1 MMDHPTRRRV
11 PPENLSMRFLS
22 TLSSASSNPNWLP
35 AGLMAGL
42 MGTAILVAGCGGDS
56 DEVPGDDAN
65 SAELQSAPEFDS
77 VAATGQPATL
87 PIAIPKVDVTPPIAK
102 PVAKKGVDEA
112 FDEDLPTIPVEQA
125 GAMVALEAVGA
136 EVKLDFRDRIVA
148 VDLKGTEFD
157 DKSAVHLS
165 VLKDVRTI
173 NLSETS
179 ITDAGL
185 VHLAKLPNL
194 RRLFLYGAA
203 ITDAGLPHLK
213 RLTSLETLC
222 LDETRV
228 SDEGLSNIRGLVA
241 LEVLHLRS
249 RLPVTDRSIPLII
262 RFVKL
267 RELKVDGTKITPEGL
282 ERLKRKLPDCRI
294 E

>member
-1 MMDHPTRRRV
+1 
-11 PPENLSMRFLS
+11 MRFLS
-22 TLSSASSNPNWLP
+22 TLSSAGSNPNWLP

-42 MGTAILVAGCGGDS
+42 MVSAILVAGCGGDS
-56 DEVPGDDAN
+56 DEVPGDDGN
-65 SAELQSAPEFDS
+65 SAELQPAPEFDS
-77 VAATGQPATL
+77 VATTGQPGTL
-87 PIAIPKVDVTPPIAK
+87 PISLPKVDVTPPIAK
-102 PVAKKGVDEA
+102 PVPKKGVDEG
-112 FDEDLPTIPVEQA
+112 FDDDLPMIPVEQA

-173 NLSETS
+173 NLSETN

-228 SDEGLSNIRGLVA
+228 SDEGLSNIRGLVE